1 MYNILMIENI
11 NNKSIL
17 ILNTLSSEFP
27 EVKIFKIT
35 SDFCEISNILKNHL
49 VDFVLL
55 DKNIDNYKYLND
67 CIKLYSYENRLII
80 INNDVSSCVNKI
92 KSFIFPSLKNDDT
105 LKQLINTEL
114 KNLNFNFSYLGTRYL
129 SDAIYEAYYRCK
141 DFDINLNTD
150 IYPILSKKY
159 NKSINN
165 IKSNIYYS
173 ANMMYYDTEA
183 NQLGKSIGLNID
195 FKPKLR
201 DIMVSI
207 LQKICNIKE

>member
-11 NNKSIL
+11 NNKSIM
-17 ILNTLSSEFP
+17 ILNTLSSEIP

-35 SDFCEISNILKNHL
+35 SDFYEISNILKNNL

-55 DKNIDNYKYLND
+55 DKNIDDFKYLID
-67 CIKLYSYENRLII
+67 CIKLYSYENRLIVI
-80 INNDVSSCVNKI
+80 SNDVSLCISKI
-92 KSFIFPSLKNDDT
+92 KNFIFPSLKNNDT
-105 LKQLINTEL
+105 LKQIINTEL

-183 NQLGKSIGLNID
+183 NQL
-195 FKPKLR
+195 
-201 DIMVSI
+201 
-207 LQKICNIKE
+207 